1 MVKIA
6 PFTKGLI
13 IVLAALVLLGGSVFV
28 NRVINGDAFNV
39 EEAQHALYSVW
50 LWRDIRAGDW
60 TSFWYDT
67 NRQMVWPFLH
77 SWILSAFFFLF
88 GVSYASARALSFVF
102 FGVSIL
108 LIYLLSIK
116 LCGRRGIKV
125 GVVAA
130 LLALTSPIMLK
141 FASVNMLEGLGA
153 TLFLGAVYLS
163 VVSEE
168 RKITLE
174 YVFLALLLGLS
185 IYTNYLYAYLIIP
198 AFLAMTLIKIG
209 PTTLRAIRLR
219 KRGEKAA
226 TRFVFWIYR
235 KLIAFGVLL
244 LFSGVW
250 LYFSFSRKLL
260 LLYSSIFKYSGGVE
274 LANLWHSLIY
284 YPRVILGE
292 LSFSPWIG
300 ALLLGALF
308 LPNIGARFKKLGR
321 LYVYVWTVLILLAVT
336 IPAKAAQM
344 MYIVVPFIFIIFSG
358 VLINIVEDFR
368 KKNIKVGALVL
379 FLFLPA
385 LLSAPNIYSLVFPQ
399 KSHQNLISVLDY
411 FKNSVPQGSQM
422 GTFLNLK
429 RFNPDVI
436 KFHFSDNW
444 DGEILTEENLNDQI
458 MFGRDAYLLTLNLDE
473 NSPYNN
479 DMQDDSLYRWN
490 TLLEEKE
497 RENQLRLYSYQRF
510 EDIGVTARIFRSNP
524 SVR

>member
-1 MVKIA
+1 M
-6 PFTKGLI
+6 I
-13 IVLAALVLLGGSVFV
+13 IVLTALVLVGGTVFV
-28 NRVINGDAFNV
+28 TRILNGDAFNI

-60 TSFWYDT
+60 ASFWYDT

-77 SWILSAFFFLF
+77 SWILSAFFFIF

-102 FGVSIL
+102 FAVSII
-108 LIYLLSIK
+108 LIYLLSSK

-141 FASVNMLEGLGA
+141 FASANMLEGMGA
-153 TLFLGAVYLS
+153 ALFLGAVYLS

-168 RKITLE
+168 RKITIE
-174 YVFLALLLGLS
+174 YIFLTLLLALS

-198 AFLAMTLIKIG
+198 AFLTMTLIKMG

-219 KRGEKAA
+219 KQGEKAA

-235 KLIAFGVLL
+235 KLIAFGAIL

-260 LLYSSIFKYSGGVE
+260 LLYASIFKYSGGVE
-274 LANLWHSLIY
+274 LANLWQSVIY
-284 YPRVILGE
+284 YPKVIISE

-300 ALLLGALF
+300 MLLLGAIF
-308 LPNIGARFKKLGR
+308 LPNIGARIKKLGR
-321 LYVYVWTVLILLAVT
+321 LYVYVWTVLILLTFT
-336 IPAKAAQM
+336 IPAKASQM
-344 MYIVVPFIFIIFSG
+344 MYVVVPFIFIIFSG
-358 VLINIVEDFR
+358 VLVNIVEDFR
-368 KKNIKVGALVL
+368 KKNIKLAALSL
-379 FLFLPA
+379 FLLLPA
-385 LLSAPNIYSLVFPQ
+385 LLSVPTIYTSVFPQ
-399 KSHQNLISVLDY
+399 NSQQNLIGVLDY
-411 FKNSVPQGSQM
+411 FKSSVPQGSQM

-436 KFHFSDNW
+436 KFHFSTNW
-444 DGEILTEENLNDQI
+444 DGEILTEENLNDEI
-458 MFGRDAYLLTLNLDE
+458 LFGQDTYLLTLNLDE
-473 NSPYNN
+473 DSPYIN

-490 TLLEEKE
+490 SLLEEKE
-497 RENQLRLYSYQRF
+497 RDNLLRLHSYQRF
-510 EDIGVTARIFRSNP
+510 EEIGVTARVFKSNP
-524 SVR
+524 SVQ